1 MKKREIF
8 LVDDHPIISEGLEQ
22 LINQEN
28 DLHVCGSAT
37 DAAMA
42 MKSIRIK
49 RPHLVIVDISLGGK
63 SGIELISEIK
73 HYFPDIRIL
82 VLSMH
87 TKALVV
93 DRAMRA
99 GAKGYVQKGEAT
111 NVIIKAIRTVLS
123 GNIYFSSTISRT
135 LLSSFY
141 SSKKGQ
147 NDQALI
153 ETLTQREFEIF
164 QLIAK
169 GLSSGDIAGTL
180 NISAKTVDAHR
191 EKIKEKL
198 GVKNSRNL
206 YVYAAQWL
214 NSVG

>member
-147 NDQALI
+147 
-153 ETLTQREFEIF
+153 
-164 QLIAK
+164 K
-169 GLSSGDIAGTL
+169 GLPPGSCARS
-180 NISAKTVDAHR
+180 N
-191 EKIKEKL
+191 
-198 GVKNSRNL
+198 
-206 YVYAAQWL
+206 
-214 NSVG
+214 